1 MPRVRFSAGGRLTG
15 AMLAAAVSATTALAA
30 NVEVGASPRPAPISK
45 AAPAAAKPRPG
56 DIEARRRDEID
67 ALQRQD
73 VADALKRRFNIDVD
87 WRTTP
92 LDRLVDIR
100 VRAAKAAEL
109 QQRLGVSVDWQR
121 YSWIELEALRR
132 TLLNFEQY
140 RDEQTPPP
148 SAVAGGRAPEPPP
161 HPSARTDDLI
171 SPTFKTQPVAR
182 GGQRA
187 DPDGVIRPTFAVRPA
202 MPVVARDPD
211 GVMRPTF
218 MVRPAM
224 PVAARDPDGVMRPTF
239 MVRPRLSTAAGDPD
253 GLIAPTFTRF
263 RRASS
268 RDGDGV
274 TDPARPPDE
283 AATGARAPARW

>member
-1 MPRVRFSAGGRLTG
+1 MPRVRFTAGGRLTV
-15 AMLAAAVSATTALAA
+15 AMLAAAVGATTALAA
-30 NVEVGASPRPAPISK
+30 PSGAGPRPAPMSK
-45 AAPAAAKPRPG
+45 SAPAAAKPRPG
-56 DIEARRRDEID
+56 EIEARRRDEID

-109 QQRLGVSVDWQR
+109 QERLGVSVDWQR

-140 RDEQTPPP
+140 RDEPRAPQP
-148 SAVAGGRAPEPPP
+148 SAVAGGRVPEPAPR
-161 HPSARTDDLI
+161 PSSRTDDLI

-187 DPDGVIRPTFAVRPA
+187 DPDGVMRPTFAVRPA
-202 MPVVARDPD
+202 MPVVVRDPD

-224 PVAARDPDGVMRPTF
+224 PVGVRDPDGVMRPTF
-239 MVRPRLSTAAGDPD
+239 MARPHLSTAAADPD
-253 GLIAPTFTRF
+253 GLITPTFGRG
-263 RRASS
+263 SS
-268 RDGDGV
+268 RDPGGV
-274 TDPARPPDE
+274 MDPTRPPDGGGRPP
-283 AATGARAPARW
+283 TRW